1 MLLPPH
7 RRRSLFDY
15 KIVAAYLAGTLSGAL
30 LTALV
35 VWILS
40 GFTEPLNDGIRAALL
55 IIGGVFVW
63 ASKHGPLANMISLPE
78 ARRQIPAEVF
88 GGSLVHGAFRF
99 GAELGTGVRTYV
111 PSAAP
116 YILLLVI
123 VLARPTLTNAVF
135 VGLGYGLGRAVPLM
149 VQLIGARGHRSTK
162 IFLRRSEY
170 LTSTVASL
178 CVLAGALSLV

>member
-1 MLLPPH
+1 MLLPPQ

-15 KIVAAYLAGTLSGAL
+15 KVVAAYLAGTSSGAI

-35 VWILS
+35 AWILS

-55 IIGGVFVW
+55 IVGGVFVW
-63 ASKHGPLANMISLPE
+63 TCKHGPLENVITLPE

-99 GAELGTGVRTYV
+99 GVELGTGVRTYV
-111 PSAAP
+111 SSAAP
-116 YILLLVI
+116 YILLLVL
-123 VLARPTLTNAVF
+123 VLARPTLANALLA
-135 VGLGYGLGRAVPLM
+135 GLGYGLGRAVPLM
-149 VQLIGARGHRSTK
+149 VQLIAALQHRTTSA
-162 IFLRRSEY
+162 FLRGSGY
-170 LTSTVASL
+170 LTSTAASL